1 MSRDVWAIVS
11 DLHCGSTLGL
21 CHPEGVAL
29 DDGGRYMPSREQM
42 KLWDCWADYW
52 KAVKDHLKFGDR
64 LILAINGDLVDGDHH
79 RTTQIVTGNL
89 PATQHNIALSVLS
102 VPLSLRPRS
111 IVVVRGTE
119 AHVGGSAAYEER
131 LASELEAVP
140 DVATGVRAHWHFQ
153 SVSRGTLLDFAHH
166 GRLGQRPWTK
176 MTGPATLAAQIIMA
190 AAKHGSPVPKYAFR
204 SHYHQWADSGDNYAC
219 RVVQMAGWQL
229 STAFVHRIA
238 AGSLPE
244 VGGMILTCEDGAVSN
259 LTKVKYEWKR
269 SEPWKTETSSAL
281 PISPEMKSSQPT
293 WPDWA

>member
-21 CHPEGVAL
+21 CNPEGVQL
-29 DDGGRYMPSREQM
+29 DDGGMYMPSREQS
-42 KLWDCWADYW
+42 KLWDCWLEYW
-52 KAVKDHLKFGDR
+52 KLVRESLKFGDK
-64 LILAINGDLVDGDHH
+64 LIVAINGDMVDGSHH
-79 RTTQIVTGNL
+79 KTTQIVTGNL
-89 PATQHNIALSVLS
+89 PATQHNLALSVLS
-102 VPLSLRPRS
+102 PALALGPRE
-111 IVVVRGTE
+111 IVVIRGTE

-131 LASELEAVP
+131 LASDLNAVP
-140 DVATGVRAHWHFQ
+140 DPLSGARSHWHFQ
-153 SVSRGTLLDFAHH
+153 ANSHGTLLDFAHH

-176 MTGPATLAAQIIMA
+176 MTGPATLAAQITLA
-190 AAKHGSPVPKYAFR
+190 CAKHGSPIPHYALR

-244 VGGMILTCEDGAVSN
+244 IGGLILSCSDDGTSN
-259 LTKVKYEWKR
+259 LTKVKFEWKR
-269 SEPWKTETSSAL
+269 SDPWLTTTSSGKL
-281 PISPEMKSSQPT
+281 ISPGTKSFQPT